1 MSIEQ
6 VATVCQSLLET
17 DEAEPT
23 RNYLNGRISQNT
35 QNLFGFGYFPNV
47 NQISSLTSNINETIL
62 IEDRLMY
69 RRDITDAQSAR
80 SLPILFFEN
89 HPIIIP
95 YRNLYGK
102 TIALVGRSLL
112 NDKEREAAGISKY
125 KNTVF
130 KKSQHLFGLYEAKSS
145 IMKAGFVY
153 VVEGQFDVIKAFEKD
168 IKNIVAVGNSN
179 LSGYQ
184 MSLLCRY
191 TQNIVLLFDNDEAG
205 QIGSGR
211 AIDKF
216 SKYANIVTRVL
227 PTGYKDIDD
236 YLSENSA
243 SDLMHNMALPFTEI
257 FGHRAELCLEFS
269 F

>member
-1 MSIEQ
+1 
-6 VATVCQSLLET
+6 LET
-17 DEAEPT
+17 DEAETT
-23 RNYLNGRISQNT
+23 RNYLDGRLNMET
-35 QNLFGFGYFPNV
+35 QDLFGFGYFSNA
-47 NQISSLTSNINETIL
+47 NQLSLLTSHIAEDIL
-62 IEDRLMY
+62 LEEKLMY
-69 RRDITDAQSAR
+69 RRDMTDAQSAR
-80 SLPILFFEN
+80 SVPVLFFEN

-95 YRNLYGK
+95 YRNVYGK
-102 TIALVGRSLL
+102 AIALVGRSLL

-130 KKSQHLFGLYEAKSS
+130 KKSQHLFGLYEAKTAILDS
-145 IMKAGFVY
+145 GFVY
-153 VVEGQFDVIKAFEKD
+153 VVEGQFDVIKAFEKG

-184 MSLLCRY
+184 VGLLCRY

-211 AIDKF
+211 AIYKF
-216 SKYANIVTRVL
+216 SKHANILNKVL

-236 YLSENSA
+236 YLGENSA
-243 SDLMHNMALPFTEI
+243 NDLMHNLALPFTER